1 MAGAVT
7 PSELRTSFSTF
18 DVLIYSQL
26 HNPMLAKRKLEVAR
40 MIWNATNVQ
49 GGACGGA
56 SNSNMIKCCVSDG
69 ESGSLEEAQA
79 HAQDAGATFVVV
91 VGSDH

>member
-40 MIWNATNVQ
+40 MIWNASNVQ
-49 GGACGGA
+49 GGGCGGA
-56 SNSNMIKCCVSDG
+56 SSMIKCCVSDG

-91 VGSDH
+91 VGFDH

>member
-7 PSELRTSFSTF
+7 PSQLRTSFSTF

-49 GGACGGA
+49 GGGCGGA
-56 SNSNMIKCCVSDG
+56 SNMIKCCVSDG

-91 VGSDH
+91 VGFDH

>member
-1 MAGAVT
+1 
-7 PSELRTSFSTF
+7 
-18 DVLIYSQL
+18 
-26 HNPMLAKRKLEVAR
+26 

-49 GGACGGA
+49 GGGCGGA
-56 SNSNMIKCCVSDG
+56 SNMIKCCVSDG

-91 VGSDH
+91 VGFDH

>member
-49 GGACGGA
+49 GGGCGGA
-56 SNSNMIKCCVSDG
+56 SNMIKCCVSDG

-91 VGSDH
+91 VGSGH

>member
-49 GGACGGA
+49 GGACGG
-56 SNSNMIKCCVSDG
+56 MIKCCVSDG